1 MSQPGTPP
9 NETLSESHVRRVA
22 RLARL
27 ELTDEQVR
35 ESQTRLSA
43 VLGFMQTLAQ
53 VDVSGEWG
61 GGGGGVEEM
70 TSPLRLRNVLR
81 EDEPSPPLEPGSPA
95 QLRYLAIAPQPI
107 GPYIGVPKTLEQ
119 ES

>member
-1 MSQPGTPP
+1 MSESGTPP

-53 VDVSGEWG
+53 VDVSG
-61 GGGGGVEEM
+61 VEEM
-70 TSPLRLRNVLR
+70 TSPLALRNVLR
-81 EDEPSPPLEPGSPA
+81 EDEPTPALEPGSPE
-95 QLRYLAIAPQPI
+95 QRRYLALAPLSI

-119 ES
+119 EG